1 MRKIAVVGA
10 HGVGKTTL
18 CKGLCRECKRSGFTY
33 ELVEEVARSCPLP
46 IGPDQGLEATL
57 WILAEQIKR
66 EMEATLKKPDFII
79 CDRSALDPLVYL
91 IVSNQEALPTY
102 LIDFCDAYS
111 MNYEDMYLVRPSSLE
126 IKDDGFRNTD
136 KTFQLAINGMFTS
149 WVARTAKF
157 INADEIFCEELDTL
171 CIGILN
177 HEDGWNT

>member
-1 MRKIAVVGA
+1 
-10 HGVGKTTL
+10 
-18 CKGLCRECKRSGFTY
+18 
-33 ELVEEVARSCPLP
+33 
-46 IGPDQGLEATL
+46 
-57 WILAEQIKR
+57 
-66 EMEATLKKPDFII
+66 MEATLKKPDFII

-136 KTFQLAINGMFTS
+136 KTFQFAINGMFTS